1 MMIVVVVVVVVVVSP
16 AGPCVDSLPTRPHVD
31 LSYVHG
37 ASASPLTTT
46 SVGGSLE
53 RSALT
58 NPHRTA
64 IVSCQQGVRLTF
76 SQLLTRVDR
85 LACGLMSLGLERG
98 DRIGVWGPNSVE
110 WVVTFLA
117 ASRAGLILVG
127 CKAIVSAVEF
137 KGRRYHQLL
146 ATVCPELLTSSPGEM
161 HAKRFPSDFSARP
174 FTDIANPPIPPLISM
189 SLRSGCRSCAP

>member
-1 MMIVVVVVVVVVVSP
+1 MAYSRLAGMCRARLQLRMSLSWSRGFASVSP

-117 ASRAGLILVG
+117 ASRAGLILVNVNPAYQAEELEFALKKVG

-161 HAKRFPSDFSARP
+161 HAKR
-174 FTDIANPPIPPLISM
+174 
-189 SLRSGCRSCAP
+189 